1 MKEKKS
7 SNRSTMTTKQMAHE
21 QKEMKM
27 LKEMEKM
34 HKGMK
39 LKAKAKKK

>member
-1 MKEKKS
+1 MKAKKMS
-7 SNRSTMTTKQMAHE
+7 GKSTMTKKQMAHE

-39 LKAKAKKK
+39 PKMKGKK

>member
-1 MKEKKS
+1 MKAKKS
-7 SNRSTMTTKQMAHE
+7 SAPSTMTKKQMAHE

-39 LKAKAKKK
+39 MKAKGKK